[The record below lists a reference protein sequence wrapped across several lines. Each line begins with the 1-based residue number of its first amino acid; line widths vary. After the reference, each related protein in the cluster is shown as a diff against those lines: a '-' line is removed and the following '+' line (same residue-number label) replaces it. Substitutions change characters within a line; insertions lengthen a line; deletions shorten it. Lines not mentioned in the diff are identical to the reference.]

1 MQLQLKCTCCVNA
14 ISRLWILSN
23 RIQCAQRYGF
33 YDSSLQYLSS
43 CANIRNACII
53 KKQSGYIWLSC
64 VHTQHVFLS
73 QSCTNLQMVT
83 HTVLCWRDLAFIL
96 VVFLNLRR
104 WAGRIC
110 LLSLH
115 QNTPV
120 PTVALAGATGPGPSW
135 ETHWE
140 DSLQVSASSW
150 GSSVKVRYPLGS
162 AVGGH
167 CSSWAVVQH
176 GSSCQTGPCLWG

>member
-1 MQLQLKCTCCVNA
+1 MTKLRGAFRQLECNYSLNAHAVLMQYQGYEFCQTGFSVHKD
-14 ISRLWILSN
+14 
-23 RIQCAQRYGF
+23 GF

-140 DSLQVSASSW
+140 DSLQVSASS
-150 GSSVKVRYPLGS
+150 
-162 AVGGH
+162 
-167 CSSWAVVQH
+167 
-176 GSSCQTGPCLWG
+176 